1 MVLLLERVF
10 VSWSLAIDER
20 AGHKDLRGSG
30 RRSVILYV
38 HRRIELY
45 CSSLY
50 KPESAYLSVGLDRP
64 IFSTAGLDRPL
75 FLTPVKRCL
84 PGPFIAQGRI
94 VIIRPGGPTSGP
106 EVVETLYNI

>member
-1 MVLLLERVF
+1 M
-10 VSWSLAIDER
+10 LALDER
-20 AGHKDLRGSG
+20 SGHQDLRDSVH
-30 RRSVILYV
+30 RSVIPYV
-38 HRRIELY
+38 HGRTELY

-50 KPESAYLSVGLDRP
+50 KPESVYLSVGLDRP

-106 EVVETLYNI
+106 EVVETLYRS